1 MGSIPRPDG
10 TRQHVHLFKIKQ
22 PVGRQKPAVPDTNSA
37 VVFHHEGRTRCHYE
51 SLEMSIKRG
60 SLCDAR
66 EHNIRRLG
74 AETVRNKDRICLLQV
89 WVWGRGYAGETRP
102 TPFPVSRDE
111 DEFMSLNC
119 GFCSPRILPG
129 EACWMDPPFSD
140 YLTPNPVAK

>member
-10 TRQHVHLFKIKQ
+10 TRQHVHLLQIKQ

-51 SLEMSIKRG
+51 SLEMSIKQG

-89 WVWGRGYAGETRP
+89 LGFGTPEHARETRP

-111 DEFMSLNC
+111 DESMSLNC
-119 GFCSPRILPG
+119 GFCSPRILLG
-129 EACWMDPPFSD
+129 EGCWTPPQPPSA
-140 YLTPNPVAK
+140 TI